1 LVWSFKVK
9 RDFLHFGSFKVKDGS
24 QICFWEDRWLGTTP
38 LCDQYHCL
46 YTIAR
51 PKQTTIAE
59 VLSTYPPNLSWQR
72 DLVGPKL
79 VAWNNLLPR
88 IANLVLSHEP
98 DVFHWN
104 LTQNGQFSVKSH
116 YQALINLDVPNLNK
130 RLWKLKAPLKVKFFL
145 WYLRK
150 GVLLTKD
157 NLAKRNWHGRKVC
170 CFLSQ

>member
-1 LVWSFKVK
+1 M
-9 RDFLHFGSFKVKDGS
+9 KDGS

-38 LCDQYHCL
+38 LCDQYPCL

-98 DVFHWN
+98 DAN
-104 LTQNGQFSVKSH
+104 
-116 YQALINLDVPNLNK
+116 
-130 RLWKLKAPLKVKFFL
+130 
-145 WYLRK
+145 
-150 GVLLTKD
+150 VLLSKIAI
-157 NLAKRNWHGRKVC
+157 LIKREILIVSFSDRI
-170 CFLSQ
+170 